1 MPLDSESG
9 RSLRKVGVG
18 GTAGDRTV
26 LGTYR
31 HHDDDDD
38 HHDDHDDH
46 DHDHDH
52 DW

>member
-38 HHDDHDDH
+38 DHDH